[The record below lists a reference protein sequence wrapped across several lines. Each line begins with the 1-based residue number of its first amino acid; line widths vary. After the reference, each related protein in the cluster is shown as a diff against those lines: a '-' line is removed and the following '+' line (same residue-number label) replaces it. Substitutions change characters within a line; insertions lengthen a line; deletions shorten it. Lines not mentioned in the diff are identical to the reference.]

1 MSDPATN
8 LDRLNDLVSPPEIS
22 WWPLAPG
29 WYVVAIGVLLFVGI
43 LGFRAWKEWKVNAYR
58 RAALRELESASDIS
72 TVAEIL
78 RRTALMIV
86 PRATVA
92 TKAGNAWVDWLESL
106 TSDPMPDDLRHQ
118 LTRGI
123 YDRSD
128 GDFNKVSR
136 YASQWI
142 RSHQTELNLS
152 ESIPTSS

>member
-43 LGFRAWKEWKVNAYR
+43 LGFRAWKVNAYR